1 MAFTNQGLPSYS
13 FAMFLAFASFGSYI
27 FSTDPLNTARP
38 KSTTPPTITSSDL
51 NSVSARLWQDP
62 FRVIY
67 KQNNKNKQQDI
78 ESLDNGELCKNI
90 NEYVTAG
97 NDELLVLGVMVSTES
112 IADAE
117 ERRRRNRYAL
127 ITALS
132 EANYVPED
140 AAHIRVGMMPEWG
153 ETKDPLTL
161 PYEWFKY
168 EPPSAAINNSAPK
181 KKVLLLWLDA
191 SHYDETPYSHLKEL
205 VSTLAGDSDKGVRQ
219 KLRIAILGPAGSGGL
234 NTLIKKSYA
243 KQFTAIT
250 PENKKPVEI
259 NLPEKNSPKENLPE
273 NNNNTFPKSSPI
285 INALCNTGIAGI
297 HFLSPRATVASN
309 RLYAENEP
317 TLEQRFSLQ
326 NYRQGKSC
334 LTFHRTIHSDDRL
347 MESIAQELKFRD
359 IKHEHSHV
367 VLLSE
372 LDTAFGRALPLTFI
386 EKFCHKSP
394 DTCKKSIHSFHYLR
408 GIDGVAP
415 GSTADIGL
423 SSLKSSTSTKKAN
436 KEQSDE
442 ILIRRPIGAG
452 QYDYLRRIADEIV
465 NIDSNSRKHNGKGIR
480 AIGVLGS
487 DVYDKL
493 LILHALRSRLMGVT
507 FFTTDLDAQ
516 FLHPAEF
523 KWTRN
528 LLIASSFDLK
538 LDETLQKSTPPF
550 RDSYQTSIFYS
561 ASLALQL
568 TKNTFKYR
576 PYKELSTST
585 KENKSAT
592 RHNDEQYNSAA
603 KLPTKTSPLLFE
615 VSRNGAIPLLNAT
628 HENNNIAATQSILH
642 PVKKEQKPGSTL
654 ALIAS
659 LLALILLALMVLN
672 ERKKITFKFYW
683 LLSGSAVL
691 ILISGFGAWCAK
703 YLNEE
708 PFLILSGISIWPTEM
723 INSVAF
729 MLSLYFICLSIRSLN
744 SNHEEIG
751 REFKLENKTKESQK
765 ETFLQGNGWIILI
778 ALTLSLSAL
787 LIAWLPYTI
796 PYSQI
801 YLMQSF
807 WIIVLLLWF
816 SLIYKY
822 HPIKYICKSR
832 CISTAYKRKLL
843 RAVRHSKLAINYNK
857 IISTPVDSINEWTN
871 QLEKQGKISIQSYWD
886 TYAKYASQRN
896 RFLRTC
902 TMVLIFQAFISVIF
916 TLFGLEAPPLRGDF
930 TRYAD
935 SAITVASLLGLLVVL
950 FYMADAT
957 RLCIAWIR
965 GLTQKEY
972 NWEGSIIK
980 EKADELNIPE
990 SYAIHWVKLQIVA
1003 QRTEEVGKLIF
1014 YPFIIIILILFS
1026 RINYFDDWGFPQSLA
1041 IITSS
1046 LIATALYTAIKL
1058 RRVAEKVRSDFIEQL
1073 NTDKLIVGGS
1083 HSVKDKP
1090 TLTQLDELLK
1100 NVNLIKAGA
1109 FQPLL
1114 EQPLVKASLLLLG
1127 GVGLSA
1133 SQFTYL
1139 L

>member
-1 MAFTNQGLPSYS
+1 MPHI
-13 FAMFLAFASFGSYI
+13 FA
-27 FSTDPLNTARP
+27 
-38 KSTTPPTITSSDL
+38 
-51 NSVSARLWQDP
+51 
-62 FRVIY
+62 
-67 KQNNKNKQQDI
+67 
-78 ESLDNGELCKNI
+78 
-90 NEYVTAG
+90 
-97 NDELLVLGVMVSTES
+97 
-112 IADAE
+112 
-117 ERRRRNRYAL
+117 
-127 ITALS
+127 
-132 EANYVPED
+132 
-140 AAHIRVGMMPEWG
+140 EWG

-168 EPPSAAINNSAPK
+168 ESPSAAINNSTPK

-191 SHYDETPYSHLKEL
+191 SHYEETPYLHLKEL
-205 VSTLAGDSDKGVRQ
+205 VNTLAGDNDNGVRQ

-250 PENKKPVEI
+250 PDNKKPVEI
-259 NLPEKNSPKENLPE
+259 NLPEKKSPKENPPE
-273 NNNNTFPKSSPI
+273 KNNNTFPKSSPI
-285 INALCNTGIAGI
+285 INALCNTGVAGI

-309 RLYAENEP
+309 RLYAANEP

-372 LDTAFGRALPLTFI
+372 LDTTFGRALPLTFI
-386 EKFCHKSP
+386 EKFCNKNSE
-394 DTCKKSIHSFHYLR
+394 TCNEHIHSFHYLR

-465 NIDSNSRKHNGKGIR
+465 KIDSNSRKHNGKGIR
-480 AIGVLGS
+480 AIGILGS

-528 LLIASSFDLK
+528 LLVASSFNLN
-538 LDETLQKSTPPF
+538 LNPHHQGSTPPF

-561 ASLALQL
+561 ASVALQL
-568 TKNTFKYR
+568 VSDTFK
-576 PYKELSTST
+576 
-585 KENKSAT
+585 NKK
-592 RHNDEQYNSAA
+592 NQ
-603 KLPTKTSPLLFE
+603 FE
-615 VSRNGAIPLLNAT
+615 VSRNGAIALKTPNT
-628 HENNNIAATQSILH
+628 NNGYKSPQSALH
-642 PVKKEQKPGSTL
+642 PTKKEQESNLTF

-659 LLALILLALMVLN
+659 LLALGLLTLKVLN
-672 ERKKITFKFYW
+672 EKTKITYKFYW

-691 ILISGFGAWCAK
+691 ILISGFGAWCASSR
-703 YLNEE
+703 NEE
-708 PFLILSGISIWPTEM
+708 PFLMLSGISIWPTEI
-723 INSVAF
+723 INSIAF
-729 MLSLYFICLSIRSLN
+729 ILGLYFICLSIRALN
-744 SNHEEIG
+744 SNHEDIG
-751 REFKLENKTKESQK
+751 REFKLARKTKDQQE
-765 ETFLQGNGWIILI
+765 EPFLKGNGWIIII
-778 ALTLSLSAL
+778 ALMLSLSAL
-787 LIAWLPYTI
+787 LIAILPYTI
-796 PYSQI
+796 SYSQI
-801 YLMQSF
+801 YLMQGV

-822 HPIKYICKSR
+822 HPIEYLCKSKF
-832 CISTAYKRKLL
+832 ISAAKKRKLL
-843 RAVRHSKLAINYNK
+843 CSVKHSKLAINYNK
-857 IISTPVDSINEWTN
+857 IISTPVDSINEWMK
-871 QLEKQGKISIQSYWD
+871 QLEKQDKISIQTYWE
-886 TYAKYASQRN
+886 TYEKYASQRN

-916 TLFGLEAPPLRGDF
+916 TLFGLEAPPLRGNF

-935 SAITVASLLGLLVVL
+935 SFITVASLLGMLFIL

-957 RLCIAWIR
+957 RLCIVWIR
-965 GLTQKEY
+965 GLTEHDY

-980 EKADELNIPE
+980 DKADELNISEP
-990 SYAIHWVKLQIVA
+990 YAIHWVKLQIVA

-1046 LIATALYTAIKL
+1046 LIAIALYTGIKL

-1073 NTDKLIVGGS
+1073 NTDKLVVGGGNQL
-1083 HSVKDKP
+1083 KNDKP
-1090 TLTQLDELLK
+1090 TLTQLNELLES
-1100 NVNLIKAGA
+1100 VNRIKVGA